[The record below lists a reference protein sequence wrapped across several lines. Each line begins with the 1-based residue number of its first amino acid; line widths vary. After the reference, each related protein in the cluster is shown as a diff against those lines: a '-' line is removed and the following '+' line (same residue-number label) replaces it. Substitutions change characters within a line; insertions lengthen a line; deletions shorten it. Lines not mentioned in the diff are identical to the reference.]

1 MLGLF
6 VAGEVSGGIFG
17 TDRLGGASMTNCLVM
32 GRSAGKN
39 AAINAI
45 GS

>member
-1 MLGLF
+1 MPGLF

-32 GRSAGKN
+32 GRRAGKN

-45 GS
+45 VS